1 MRYVKGLSEGE
12 AYAQANKNMVG
23 NTKENGG
30 LTYNV
35 YSYPENEN
43 LIGMNGS

>member
-1 MRYVKGLSEGE
+1 
-12 AYAQANKNMVG
+12 MVG

-35 YSYPENEN
+35 YSYPENEKSYWYERKAESQCN
-43 LIGMNGS
+43 FGQGG